1 MKIKAGQEENYNQ
14 FVTVN
19 SKDPYSNAVVQY
31 AERWANLMESRIA
44 SGGIKL
50 LI

>member
-19 SKDPYSNAVVQY
+19 RAV
-31 AERWANLMESRIA
+31 LMESRIA
-44 SGGIKL
+44 SGG
-50 LI
+50 

>member
-19 SKDPYSNAVVQY
+19 SKDPYSNAVVRY
-31 AERWANLMESRIA
+31 AERWANLMEFRIA
-44 SGGIKL
+44 SGG
-50 LI
+50 